1 MAIELK
7 SRGVTSGI
15 PRRLRPPIHGP
26 HSQTGTPTPP
36 SQWESQM
43 GLLGF
48 LVLSSAPPRSGR
60 TGETLLNGIVSPDLR
75 VNLGHEKRSGGR
87 GTPRLLCFRVAL
99 TDLRDKGLFGRF
111 RFLLWYLPLCYILGL
126 RTWKWNKAQ
135 LGRGEE
141 PILITQM
148 ATYRELNGR
157 NGQLI
162 VMKDLFDAK
171 LTETDCESK
180 LDAKRSKDLHHSAS
194 SAESNTG
201 GVVSFTTNHNSVVC
215 LPLVSEGLKLVWT
228 QSDQTRELDQIP
240 ELVQAFNLF
249 PYPSS
254 REVNTLARVCALPLD
269 KVKVW
274 FMVQRIK
281 YGISWS
287 SEEIEETRRKLAV
300 PEIYEDTA
308 DTNEELIQKSIICEK
323 LAIEDTNSNEVE
335 DVFSNLTPQKMK
347 LKCKSPDSYKPTKPA
362 APCFSS
368 TLPPPQ
374 DSYFYRPPADTPPST
389 ATEVSL
395 DLSES
400 SSQQHRHGRY
410 KKSKAQLAA
419 LRKSFLRENWPAE
432 AELRR
437 LQEETGLSRNDIRK
451 WFSDSRYQLRVGR
464 GSLAAAQNYSQ
475 HSSVGGKHDQQTQPL
490 PLINQKTRPLNG
502 TKGHEGARSNGI
514 RKSHFFQ
521 TFLSNSLEAFGEK
534 ILESEGCDVVE
545 ELSGDGDSF
554 KDEEQSEEQPLKL
567 IKTSKIE
574 LDFPQQAT
582 SSNLKTSTYPSPSGS
597 PPLTAS
603 PIKQLS
609 NCISTSKKSDH
620 SAKASPAQTP
630 FRVSG
635 TSSSTSKSPAL
646 TPAGRPRK
654 TKEQLDVLKQHFLR
668 CQWPKSEDYTE
679 LVKLTGLPRADV
691 IQWFGDTRYAVK
703 NGQLRW
709 VKGVRDQFLA
719 ELAAQQSSGS
729 VNNGSGPGTSP
740 RVGCGRKRKSQG
752 NGTSTDSPDI
762 QPLVTYY
769 LSTGSLHEKDLD
781 SLCKKSRM
789 SYQQVRDWFAA
800 QDVGETDQE
809 SIITD

>member
-1 MAIELK
+1 MEMY
-7 SRGVTSGI
+7 SD
-15 PRRLRPPIHGP
+15 H
-26 HSQTGTPTPP
+26 
-36 SQWESQM
+36 
-43 GLLGF
+43 
-48 LVLSSAPPRSGR
+48 
-60 TGETLLNGIVSPDLR
+60 
-75 VNLGHEKRSGGR
+75 
-87 GTPRLLCFRVAL
+87 
-99 TDLRDKGLFGRF
+99 
-111 RFLLWYLPLCYILGL
+111 
-126 RTWKWNKAQ
+126 
-135 LGRGEE
+135 
-141 PILITQM
+141 
-148 ATYRELNGR
+148 NGR
-157 NGQLI
+157 NGLLLS
-162 VMKDLFDAK
+162 MKEPFEGKVTTTECEEK
-171 LTETDCESK
+171 LE
-180 LDAKRSKDLHHSAS
+180 AKRSKDLRHSAS
-194 SAESNTG
+194 SAESNATG
-201 GVVSFTTNHNSVVC
+201 VASFTTNHNSVVC

-228 QSDQTRELDQIP
+228 QSDQTRELDTIP

-300 PEIYEDTA
+300 PELCDDPTETKEEVKMKCKSRSC
-308 DTNEELIQKSIICEK
+308 EELV
-323 LAIEDTNSNEVE
+323 IEDKDSDDIEGALSS
-335 DVFSNLTPQKMK
+335 FTPPKK
-347 LKCKSPDSYKPTKPA
+347 KPKCESPDSYKPAKPT

-374 DSYFYRPPADTPPST
+374 DSYFYRPPADMPAST
-389 ATEVSL
+389 AADVSI

-400 SSQQHRHGRY
+400 SSRQHRHGRY
-410 KKSKAQLAA
+410 KKSKVQLAA

-464 GSLAAAQNYSQ
+464 GSLAAAQNCSQ
-475 HSSVGGKHDQQTQPL
+475 HAAVGGKHDQQIQPL
-490 PLINQKTRPLNG
+490 PLITQNTRQLNG
-502 TKGHEGARSNGI
+502 AKGHEGARSNGI
-514 RKSHFFQ
+514 RNSHFFQ

-534 ILESEGCDVVE
+534 VLEAEGFDVME
-545 ELSGDGDSF
+545 ELSADGDSF
-554 KDEEQSEEQPLKL
+554 KDEEQSEEQPLRL
-567 IKTSKIE
+567 TKTCKIE
-574 LDFPQQAT
+574 PDVLQEPSGILK
-582 SSNLKTSTYPSPSGS
+582 SSPYSSPSGS

-603 PIKQLS
+603 PNKPLS
-609 NCISTSKKSDH
+609 KSISTSKKSAH
-620 SAKASPAQTP
+620 SAKASPSRTP
-630 FRVSG
+630 LHVSG
-635 TSSSTSKSPAL
+635 GSSSTSPAL

-709 VKGVRDQFLA
+709 VKGVRDKFLA
-719 ELAAQQSSGS
+719 ELAAQQNSSGLT
-729 VNNGSGPGTSP
+729 NGSGSGTST
-740 RVGCGRKRKSQG
+740 RAGGSRKRKSQT
-752 NGTSTDSPDI
+752 NGTSTDSPDL

-769 LSTGSLHEKDLD
+769 LSTGSLNEKDLD

-789 SYQQVRDWFAA
+789 SYQQVRAWFAA
-800 QDVGETDQE
+800 QDLGETDQE
-809 SIITD
+809 PIVAD